1 MALSKLL
8 QTVKS
13 IKNET
18 TYEDTFI
25 DDYNK
30 SVLDLQED
38 REIPTDRYRPSS
50 LADGCKRMIYY
61 HRTGLGANL
70 QNKKDST
77 LAEICD
83 NGTDR
88 HERIQN
94 AVKNI
99 PGLIWLDVEEVVKEA
114 QNRGINT
121 KFLTWDSKR
130 VEAKCHNSDLNI
142 NFLCDGII
150 RYKGKEVILE
160 IKTIHQFGFTKLT
173 APLEKHIRQAVCYSI
188 SMGIDYVLFFYEDRN
203 FLKKKA
209 FLYHITEEDKLDIRN
224 KLAYLEEA
232 IANKVLPPKEID
244 KCLYCDRKE
253 QCKRDGE

>member
-18 TYEDTFI
+18 TYEDSFI
-25 DDYNK
+25 EDYNK
-30 SVLDLQED
+30 SVIDLQEVRD
-38 REIPTDRYRPSS
+38 TPTDRYRPSS

-61 HRTGLGANL
+61 HRKGLGSNE
-70 QNKKDST
+70 KKDST

-94 AVKNI
+94 AIRNI

-114 QNRGINT
+114 QNMGLPT
-121 KFLTWDSKR
+121 TFLQWDKKK
-130 VEAKCHNSDLNI
+130 VEAKCHNSELNI

-150 RYKGKEVILE
+150 RYKGREVILE
-160 IKTIHQFGFTKLT
+160 IKTIHQFGFSKLT

-209 FLYHITEEDKLDIRN
+209 FLYHVTEEDKQQIRD
-224 KLAYLEEA
+224 KIAFIERALANNE
-232 IANKVLPPKEID
+232 LPPKEID

-253 QCKRDGE
+253 QCKADGE